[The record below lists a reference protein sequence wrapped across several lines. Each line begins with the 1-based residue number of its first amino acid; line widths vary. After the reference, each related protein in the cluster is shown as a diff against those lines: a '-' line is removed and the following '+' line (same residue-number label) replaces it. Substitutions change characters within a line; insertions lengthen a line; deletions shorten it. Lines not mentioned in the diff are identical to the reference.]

1 MNWQHMLPTQL
12 GSMGH
17 CVVPGNVSP
26 LVVTRGK
33 APKTPTILRYFK
45 LEIANSWLLY
55 TQNKQIATSKEN
67 IKDFKRHFVVLKID
81 LHI

>member
-1 MNWQHMLPTQL
+1 MKWQQVLPTQL

-33 APKTPTILRYFK
+33 APKAPTILKGYLCYKK
-45 LEIANSWLLY
+45 LFFVI
-55 TQNKQIATSKEN
+55 KQRWMCN
-67 IKDFKRHFVVLKID
+67 
-81 LHI
+81 

>member
-17 CVVPGNVSP
+17 CVAPGNVGP

-45 LEIANSWLLY
+45 LKNS
-55 TQNKQIATSKEN
+55 
-67 IKDFKRHFVVLKID
+67 
-81 LHI
+81 